1 MKTKKEIVEN
11 WLYRYTGCPL
21 EEFGN
26 YILLCNF
33 QRYVKLFAETYGV
46 RIYGEDKPM
55 SCATHEDVTIINF
68 GIGSPSAAT
77 VVDLLSSVTPRAIVF
92 MGKCGGVKHRAKVG
106 EFILP
111 IAAIR
116 GEGTSN
122 DYFPPEVPALPSFA
136 LQRTISSAIKEA
148 GYDYWT
154 GTIYTTNRRIWE
166 HDEAFREYLKRIRVM
181 AVDMETATIF
191 STSFHNDIP
200 VGALLLVSDQPLF
213 PEGVKTAESDEA
225 VNASY
230 LKRHLDISIE
240 SVLKLKNNSRTLKHL
255 KFEV

>member
-1 MKTKKEIVEN
+1 MKTKQEIVEN
-11 WLYRYTGCPL
+11 WLYRYTGVPL
-21 EEFGN
+21 DQFGE
-26 YILLCNF
+26 YVLLCNF
-33 QRYVKLFAETYGV
+33 QKYVKLFAEKFGV
-46 RIYGEDKPM
+46 AVKGEDKPM
-55 SCATHEDVTIINF
+55 PCATHGGVTIINF

-77 VVDLLSSVTPRAIVF
+77 VVDLLSSIRPRAIVF

-122 DYFPPEVPALPSFA
+122 DYFPPEVPALPAFA

-148 GYDYWT
+148 GFDYWT
-154 GTIYTTNRRIWE
+154 GTIYTTNRRVWE
-166 HDEAFREYLKRIRVM
+166 HDGAFRDYLKRIRVM

-213 PEGVKTAESDEA
+213 PEGVKTEESDRA
-225 VNASY
+225 VDASY
-230 LKRHLDISIE
+230 LQRHLDISIE
-240 SVLKLKNNSRTLKHL
+240 SVMKLKNHSRTLRHL
-255 KFEV
+255 KFDT

>member
-1 MKTKKEIVEN
+1 MRSFS
-11 WLYRYTGCPL
+11 W
-21 EEFGN
+21 
-26 YILLCNF
+26 
-33 QRYVKLFAETYGV
+33 A
-46 RIYGEDKPM
+46 
-55 SCATHEDVTIINF
+55 
-68 GIGSPSAAT
+68 SA
-77 VVDLLSSVTPRAIVF
+77 
-92 MGKCGGVKHRAKVG
+92 GGVKHRAKVG

-230 LKRHLDISIE
+230 LKRPSRHQHRVRPEVEEQLPDLEAPEVRGLASPDRASRIRSTGRARGRRGLAIE
-240 SVLKLKNNSRTLKHL
+240 AAHMAEIRMAATHFGSPSKTACQLATERQVKATSSNRVVAAAAIPSGFSAALEKPKAPERR
-255 KFEV
+255 